1 MKAPAALILFSQSP
15 VKYAYLCEA
24 AIFYAFCIIDFME
37 SENHFLIYFCTDDI
51 SDVPIKVPSSFLSHH
66 SYFPFYYTL
75 FSFHSSLY
83 SNLKQR
89 DILTPCGTGGSWRLT
104 KTKDKSSDHIITQR
118 IIIEVY
124 YMYYYSSFYILGYMN
139 IRFHIFITSTTSM
152 VA

>member
-1 MKAPAALILFSQSP
+1 MKAPAALILFSYSK
-15 VKYAYLCEA
+15 VCLFICEA
-24 AIFYAFCIIDFME
+24 AIFNAFCIIDFME

-66 SYFPFYYTL
+66 SQFPFYYTL
-75 FSFHSSLY
+75 FSFRSSLY

-89 DILTPCGTGGSWRLT
+89 NILTPCGTVGSWRLT
-104 KTKDKSSDHIITQR
+104 KTKEKNSDHIITQR

-124 YMYYYSSFYILGYMN
+124 YMYYYSSSFYILGYMN